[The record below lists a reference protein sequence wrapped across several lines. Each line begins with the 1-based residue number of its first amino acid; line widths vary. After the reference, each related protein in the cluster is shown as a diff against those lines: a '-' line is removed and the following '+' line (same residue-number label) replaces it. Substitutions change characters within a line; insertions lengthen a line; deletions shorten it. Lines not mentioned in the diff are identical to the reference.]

1 MPGSRTV
8 PPVALA
14 LLLACL
20 TGSPIAAADA
30 TDNTYLDGLKA
41 KGISVTSPAGIIEIG
56 HRICA
61 GLDNGTTARAEVESM
76 IPVFHLT
83 VTQAAFWVGDAIGSY
98 CPWHSDD
105 PF

>member
-1 MPGSRTV
+1 M

-20 TGSPIAAADA
+20 TGSPIATADA
-30 TDNTYLDGLKA
+30 NDNAYLSGLRA
-41 KGISVTSPAGIIEIG
+41 NGISVTSPAGIIEFG

-61 GLDNGTTARAEVESM
+61 SLDSGTPSRAMAESM

-83 VTQAAFWVGDAIGSY
+83 GSQAAFWVGDAIGSY
-98 CPWHSDD
+98 CPWHSNDS
-105 PF
+105 F